1 MVTTIVFKRSGL
13 YFFEKFN
20 IARLKNTKYVCEL
33 LYLVRK
39 NTV

>member
-1 MVTTIVFKRSGL
+1 MVTTIVFKRNVL

-20 IARLKNTKYVCEL
+20 IARLKNTKYVREL
-33 LYLVRK
+33 LYRMRK